1 MKKVLALMLSLI
13 MVMGAF
19 SVMAFAENTEDT
31 EPLGEV
37 IWNEDMLA
45 GADLST
51 MFTVTN
57 KGTNMAG
64 KRGKEKSKWVVMPF
78 QIFLPGFQS
87 KICCQS

>member
-19 SVMAFAENTEDT
+19 SVMAFAENTEET

-45 GADLST
+45 GD
-51 MFTVTN
+51 
-57 KGTNMAG
+57 
-64 KRGKEKSKWVVMPF
+64 RKSVV
-78 QIFLPGFQS
+78 
-87 KICCQS
+87 